1 MCCFTVSCLF
11 LYKKK
16 NERKPL
22 ERVLCARGGPVE
34 DLPEDDART
43 GGSRH
48 ADAGAGAG
56 VGRRN
61 GGTEVHEPPRATAS
75 GDQGQEVPLRLPQTP
90 LRWVPRTG
98 LRAAP
103 RIQKASSGEYVSS
116 LVDFLTAGVSTSAE
130 PVRERPQP
138 HCPTAPLPCCPV
150 APLGTGQPRG
160 CDSGTEQQEV
170 REPERSAAQG
180 GGAVP
185 GHQVGPCVSAL
196 LDVRGP
202 VDSLFSHPPFLRCHR
217 MNAGPHEERL
227 PKHQG
232 PLSQTRCRYGRV
244 HSMRGLPK
252 DKARPRT
259 CLKRMTSGQRSQPEH
274 TSAQNADPPNT

>member
-56 VGRRN
+56 VDRRN
-61 GGTEVHEPPRATAS
+61 GGTEVHEPPHATAS

-138 HCPTAPLPCCPV
+138 RCPAAPLPRW
-150 APLGTGQPRG
+150 AQASL
-160 CDSGTEQQEV
+160 
-170 REPERSAAQG
+170 AA
-180 GGAVP
+180 AI
-185 GHQVGPCVSAL
+185 
-196 LDVRGP
+196 
-202 VDSLFSHPPFLRCHR
+202 
-217 MNAGPHEERL
+217 
-227 PKHQG
+227 QG
-232 PLSQTRCRYGRV
+232 PSSRRSGSQSTVQRREEALSQVTRSV
-244 HSMRGLPK
+244 P
-252 DKARPRT
+252 A
-259 CLKRMTSGQRSQPEH
+259 CLRSWMSG
-274 TSAQNADPPNT
+274 AQWIPSSLTHPSCAATG